1 MTLRV
6 TASVRLALGSCSGGS
21 YKLLWKIKTA
31 GGRML
36 CTDPNVGVCFA
47 PSPRDGCDEK
57 VRNAITSPGD
67 RAAVQRSLVPGE
79 LRPC

>member
-21 YKLLWKIKTA
+21 HKLLWKIKTA

-47 PSPRDGCDEK
+47 PSPRDGCDQK
-57 VRNAITSPGD
+57 VLDAITSPGD